1 MDKNPQYFEGN
12 LQLRDITEEILDFVY
27 DQIDKSD
34 VWVAKEAI
42 FKNGRDIYISSNK
55 FLRNLGK
62 KLQRKFGGEVKETAT
77 LHTRSRQTS
86 KDLYRVTLFFRP
98 VKFKVGDI
106 ITYRDEEVKITSL
119 GKKVNVRSIKT
130 AKKQMINFKDLA

>member
-1 MDKNPQYFEGN
+1 MDNPQYFEGT
-12 LQLRDITEEILDFVY
+12 LQLRDVDENILDFVY
-27 DQIDKSD
+27 NEVQQNNVHI
-34 VWVAKEAI
+34 AKEI
-42 FKNGRDIYISSNK
+42 RHKNGFDLFLSSNK

-62 KLQRKFGGEVKETAT
+62 RLQRKFGGELKETAT

-130 AKKQMINFKDLA
+130 ARRYMINFKDLA